1 MVNDQLFHTSEL
13 TGGAADE
20 QILTHN
26 CDVLPTEAE
35 EEITEPWAAE
45 LTPEGLLSADLG
57 ATTLLTRSEEEA
69 LGRKIARARRRV
81 RAILKRAPRLSR
93 AALSDS
99 GGRKVITPER
109 DFREKET
116 IIILKHAQEAL
127 HRRQTARVTG
137 LDRQA
142 LRTFVTEL
150 SAALTA
156 YRGLRDKMLRAN
168 VRLVNV
174 LARRY
179 HHPTLSALD
188 LFQEGTLGL
197 LRAIEK
203 YDPERNIK
211 FGTYATWWIWQQL
224 GRAVDTH
231 GTLIRTP
238 VHWQQF
244 RRRISRD
251 EQGLA
256 GENDGPVSRE
266 ELVANT
272 GLQSSQFEAMA
283 QAFHFVSTDAP
294 LSDED
299 DRVLGATLP
308 SNSDEPE
315 EQVIKMGLR
324 EQLDLALA
332 QLPDRERL
340 ILRQR
345 FGLEDDNVETLEE
358 IGTRFG
364 VSRERIRQLE
374 SRGLKQLRDVCAS
387 RGLEE
392 YLH

>member
-1 MVNDQLFHTSEL
+1 MLNNERLQTNDFTV
-13 TGGAADE
+13 AVADQE
-20 QILTHN
+20 IVDGDLDLH
-26 CDVLPTEAE
+26 PAE
-35 EEITEPWAAE
+35 VDETMEIQAPEP
-45 LTPEGLLSADLG
+45 TPEGLLSADLN

-69 LGRKIARARRRV
+69 LGRKIARARNRV
-81 RAILKRAPRLSR
+81 RAILKRAPRLTR
-93 AALSDS
+93 AALSES

-116 IIILKHAQEAL
+116 LIILKHAQAAL
-127 HRRQTARVTG
+127 RTRQTTRVTG
-137 LDRQA
+137 LDRKR
-142 LRTFVTEL
+142 LRAFVTEL
-150 SAALTA
+150 SAALTE
-156 YRGLRDKMLRAN
+156 YRELRDQMLRAN

-179 HHPTLSALD
+179 RHPTLSVLD

-231 GTLIRTP
+231 GSVIRTP

-244 RRRISRD
+244 RRRLSRD
-251 EQGLA
+251 EQELA

-272 GLQSSQFEAMA
+272 GMEPSRFEIMA
-283 QAFHFVSTDAP
+283 QPFHFVSTDAP

-299 DRVLGATLP
+299 DRALEATLP
-308 SNSDEPE
+308 SGTGEPE
-315 EQVIKMGLR
+315 EQVIKTRLR
-324 EQLDLALA
+324 EQLELALA
-332 QLPDRERL
+332 QLPARESL

-345 FGLEDDNVETLEE
+345 FGLQDDNAETLVE

-374 SRGLKQLRDVCAS
+374 NRGLKQLRELCAS
-387 RGLEE
+387 RGLED